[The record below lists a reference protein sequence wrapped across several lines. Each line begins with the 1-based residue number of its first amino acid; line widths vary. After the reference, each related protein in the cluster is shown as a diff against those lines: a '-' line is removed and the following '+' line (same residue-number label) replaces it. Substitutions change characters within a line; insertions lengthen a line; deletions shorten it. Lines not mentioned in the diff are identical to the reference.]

1 MQVVHAG
8 PHALLPLDEIGQL
21 DPLLVGDQP
30 QHPHHALDDRRDRDA
45 LRRLDDAAVEPREP
59 QQIFRDA
66 RQAVGLLHDVA
77 DELAHRGGVD
87 VLGLQNRVGEQAD
100 TGQRRFQL
108 VARVGDEAA
117 ARLLSRLQAVGH
129 GVELHG
135 KIVYLV
141 VAADLGVMAVRALS
155 HLLHRL
161 GQNAEAPCQHA
172 R

>member
-1 MQVVHAG
+1 M
-8 PHALLPLDEIGQL
+8 
-21 DPLLVGDQP
+21 
-30 QHPHHALDDRRDRDA
+30 
-45 LRRLDDAAVEPREP
+45 
-59 QQIFRDA
+59 
-66 RQAVGLLHDVA
+66 
-77 DELAHRGGVD
+77 
-87 VLGLQNRVGEQAD
+87 
-100 TGQRRFQL
+100 
-108 VARVGDEAA
+108 ARVGDEAA